1 MRRFSMSEVRFS
13 AKEGGGPMLV
23 IIGRRGTGKSVL
35 VRDLLHFFQDLPRG
49 MVVDGTESGNHFYE
63 QFLPAECI
71 QSEFSLGLMETLFR
85 RQQHVVQSK
94 YDDALAAAAKKGKGD
109 EEQNNLADDNR
120 MFLVLD
126 NCMYVSTWSRD
137 KLMRSMFMNARFW
150 KILIVVTMGYPLD
163 VPPILRSNIDFAFL
177 LYAPTIGE
185 RKRLYDYYGSTFPS
199 FEAFN
204 MVFEQV
210 ATGHGCMVVCNR
222 SNASSPPRQIE
233 DVVKFYQAPIWP
245 AFHMSACA
253 PP

>member
-71 QSEFSLGLMETLFR
+71 QSEFSLGLMETIYR

-94 YDDALAAAAKKGKGD
+94 YDALAAAKKGKGD
-109 EEQNNLADDNR
+109 EEQNNIADDTR
-120 MFLVLD
+120 LFLVLD
-126 NCMYVSTWSRD
+126 NCMYDSTWSRD
-137 KLMRSMFMNARFW
+137 KLMRGLFMNARFW
-150 KILIVVTMGYPLD
+150 KIMIVLTMGYPLD
-163 VPPILRSNIDFAFL
+163 MPPILRCNIDFAFL

-185 RKRLYDYYGSTFPS
+185 RKRLYDNYATMFPS

-210 ATGHGCMVVCNR
+210 ATRHDHGCMVVCR
-222 SNASSPPRQIE
+222 SNDSSPPRQIE

-245 AFHMSACA
+245 AFRMSACS